1 MKHYYI
7 AYEPKADIN
16 YFYLLLVYSLAEYNT
31 SKNLFDTVSYK
42 SVRALQK
49 QIESKFTDISISPAT
64 LSRFLND
71 ERYSNYF
78 AVDKNRKQIKLH
90 NDIKD
95 MKCFIMLTNRE
106 VEFLIMQ
113 KDNLLIKYYLYIKH
127 FCGHGSYG
135 IQDYTIKQ
143 FLNYIGY
150 SDKSNSYISRI
161 SDYNRLLV
169 ENGFIKI
176 EQFIDDKGRIRNSYQ
191 LL

>member
-7 AYEPKADIN
+7 PYEPKADVN

-42 SVRALQK
+42 SVRILQK
-49 QIESKFTDISISPAT
+49 QIENEFTDISISPAT
-64 LSRFLND
+64 LSRLLND
-71 ERYSNYF
+71 ERYRNYF
-78 AVDKNRKQIKLH
+78 TVDKNRKQIRLH

-106 VEFLIMQ
+106 VEFLIKQ

-135 IQDYTIKQ
+135 TQDYTIKQ

-161 SDYNRLLV
+161 SNYNRLLV

-176 EQFIDDKGRIRNSYQ
+176 ERFIDDKGRIRNGYQ